1 MGKYKYKE
9 WKEKKIKN
17 NTWIPEKEYRKK
29 MIERNVTPPPN
40 ILNREIILDT
50 ETTGLSNNDKIVEI
64 SLLETVCGVKT
75 GRKLHFFLNPV
86 TQVSKKAA
94 EIHGLTNEKLEK
106 FPKFFEVA
114 ENIINFIGE
123 GNIVAHNA
131 KFDRRMLNN
140 ELIRCD
146 KKTFPENRF
155 IDTLKIARFLFPKVP
170 NNQDA
175 LCKRFDI
182 NNYNR
187 LKTGIHSA
195 MEDTIMLYFIYQKM
209 KVLLDEKEME
219 VGKFKIM

>member
-1 MGKYKYKE
+1 MGKYKFKE
-9 WKEKKIKN
+9 WKEKKIKDSK
-17 NTWIPEKEYRKK
+17 WIPEAEYRKK
-29 MIERNVTPPPN
+29 KIERNIPLPAN

-50 ETTGLSNNDKIVEI
+50 ETTGLSNSDKIVEI
-64 SLLETVCGVKT
+64 SLLETVCGIKT

-86 TQVSKKAA
+86 TQISKKAQ

-106 FPKFFEVA
+106 FPKFFEIA
-114 ENIINFIGE
+114 EEIIKFIGE

-140 ELIRCD
+140 ELINCD
-146 KKTFPENRF
+146 KKPFPENRF
-155 IDTLKIARFLFPKVP
+155 IDTLKIARYLFPNEA

-175 LCKRFDI
+175 LCKRFEID
-182 NNYNR
+182 NYNR

-209 KVLLDEKEME
+209 RLLLDEKKIE
-219 VGKFKIM
+219 VYKFRIK